1 MSRLTMF
8 VVFLA
13 GLALTAARAT
23 EAPAPAVVHEWGTF
37 TSIAGPDGQAVEWT
51 PQAGPSDLPC
61 FVVRNRFNIKGAL
74 RGTVRMETPVMYF
87 YAPGQTQASVSV
99 RFNEGVITE
108 WYPPAAVTEA
118 PTRNGRQDGTIR
130 WSHVSIVP
138 QLSTDFRTESA
149 PSHYYHARATDASPI
164 SVGDDSERFL
174 FYRGVGTFAPPIAA
188 IAAADGSVNVASTH
202 GLPLGDILFF
212 ENRGGSI
219 ALEVRHAEAS
229 RAALTPPAPLEGV
242 AAPLPEI
249 EQILVAN
256 GLYEREARAM
266 VETWRDSWFEE
277 GARLIYVTPAS
288 FVDSIL
294 PLDVRPRPASAAR
307 VFVGRIE
314 LVTPSTLRTVHE
326 AIAAGDRF
334 MLERYGRFLEPIVN
348 RIKSSTPIADR
359 ADLDRQIRSVGWIP
373 SASDPCPVAS
383 TVS

>member
-138 QLSTDFRTESA
+138 QLSTAFRTESA
-149 PSHYYHARATDASPI
+149 P
-164 SVGDDSERFL
+164 
-174 FYRGVGTFAPPIAA
+174 
-188 IAAADGSVNVASTH
+188 
-202 GLPLGDILFF
+202 
-212 ENRGGSI
+212 
-219 ALEVRHAEAS
+219 
-229 RAALTPPAPLEGV
+229 
-242 AAPLPEI
+242 
-249 EQILVAN
+249 
-256 GLYEREARAM
+256 
-266 VETWRDSWFEE
+266 
-277 GARLIYVTPAS
+277 
-288 FVDSIL
+288 
-294 PLDVRPRPASAAR
+294 
-307 VFVGRIE
+307 
-314 LVTPSTLRTVHE
+314 
-326 AIAAGDRF
+326 
-334 MLERYGRFLEPIVN
+334 
-348 RIKSSTPIADR
+348 
-359 ADLDRQIRSVGWIP
+359 
-373 SASDPCPVAS
+373 
-383 TVS
+383 

>member
-1 MSRLTMF
+1 MSRLTICA
-8 VVFLA
+8 VLLA
-13 GLALTAARAT
+13 GLALTAVRAT

-37 TSIAGPDGQAVEWT
+37 TSIAGPDGRAVEWT

-87 YAPGQTQASVSV
+87 YAPDQTQASVSV

-118 PTRNGRQDGTIR
+118 PAHNGRQDGTIH
-130 WSHVSIVP
+130 WPLVSIVP

-188 IAAADGSVNVASTH
+188 IAAGDGSVDVASTH
-202 GLPLGDILFF
+202 SLPLGDILFF

-219 ALEVRHAEAS
+219 ALDVRHIDAS
-229 RAALTPPAPLEGV
+229 RIMLTPPAPLDGV
-242 AAPLPEI
+242 APPLSEI

-288 FVDSIL
+288 FVDSVL
-294 PLDVRPRPASAAR
+294 PLDVRPRPASVAR

-314 LVTPSTLRTVHE
+314 LVTPSTLRAVQD
-326 AIAAGDRF
+326 AIDAGDRF
-334 MLERYGRFLEPIVN
+334 TLERYSRFLEPIVN
-348 RIKSSTPIADR
+348 RIRATTPAADR
-359 ADLDRQIRSVGWIP
+359 AELERLIRSVGGLPW
-373 SASDPCPVAS
+373 ASDPCPS
-383 TVS
+383 G